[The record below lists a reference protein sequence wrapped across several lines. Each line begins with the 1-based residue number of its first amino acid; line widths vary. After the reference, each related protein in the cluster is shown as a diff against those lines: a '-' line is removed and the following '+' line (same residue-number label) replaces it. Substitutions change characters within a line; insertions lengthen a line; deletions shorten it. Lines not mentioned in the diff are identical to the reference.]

1 MAEIK
6 LKICGIKTIDEA
18 EALKDSR
25 ISYIGLNFVPTSPR
39 CITLETAKEIRA
51 VFQASGIETVAL
63 FQNQPLDMVEEYAR
77 ELDVDYVQLHG
88 DESPE
93 YARSLRKSVIKA
105 ISVDPAA
112 SAAYLIDRIKDY
124 PADYFVLDRHEQ
136 GRGDIVGTGI
146 AGKVVEYAPNKICLA
161 GGLTPDNLTDILSK
175 VQPYAIDI
183 SSGVRTGDKIDI
195 DKVNACLN
203 IIAEARSSRR

>member
-6 LKICGIKTIDEA
+6 LKICGIKTIPEA
-18 EALKDSR
+18 EALKDTG
-25 ISYIGLNFVPTSPR
+25 ISYIGLNFVPSSPR
-39 CITLETAKEIRA
+39 CITLETAKEIVA
-51 VFQASGIETVAL
+51 VFQGSGIQMVAL
-63 FQNQPLDMVEEYAR
+63 FRNQPLDMVEEYAR
-77 ELDVDYVQLHG
+77 ELNVDYVQLHG

-93 YARSLRKSVIKA
+93 YARSLRKPVIKA

-112 SAAYLIDRIKDY
+112 SAAVLIDKIKDY

-146 AGKVVEYAPNKICLA
+146 AKQVVEFMPGKVSQA
-161 GGLTPDNLTDILSK
+161 GGLTPDNLADVLSK

-183 SSGVRTGDKIDI
+183 SSGVRHGDDIDI
-195 DKVNACLN
+195 AKVSACLE
-203 IIAEARSSRR
+203 IIRSS